1 MVEER
6 LYLIKNGE
14 CWFNDF
20 VLVVDGDSFRYKNLN
35 YIHLGDKTTTVGAS
49 TFEGN
54 HLSQIHFHKK
64 IKKIGTR
71 AFAKNKIEKII
82 FSRLEAPV
90 IEKDAFAGNPVSL
103 IIVPYETKDD
113 YIEVLKHVEFENEVK
128 IISNI
133 EMKFNK
139 LYEKN
144 VQDTLI
150 FIEARPIYGQY
161 YWRIEKEEIVDIDA
175 KLKKKTNRYVCE
187 QVELNG
193 VHYQICKDIMQQL
206 LIYRKENDQYVDLQ
220 FEDFEVIFNYIGK
233 EIL

>member
-6 LYLIKNGE
+6 LFLVKNGE

-35 YIHLGDKTTTVGAS
+35 YVHLGDKTTTVGAS

-54 HLSQIHFHKK
+54 HLTQIHFHKK

-82 FSRLEAPV
+82 FSRLEVPV
-90 IEKDAFAGNPVSL
+90 IEKDAFIGNPVST
-103 IIVPYETKDD
+103 YETMDD
-113 YIEVLKHVEFENEVK
+113 YIEVLKDVEFENEVK

-139 LYEKN
+139 LYETD

-150 FIEARPIYGQY
+150 FIQAKPIYGQY
-161 YWRIEKEEIVDIDA
+161 YWRIEKEEITDIETQ
-175 KLKKKTNRYVCE
+175 LRRKTNHYVCE

-193 VHYQICKDIMQQL
+193 IHYQICRDIMQQL
-206 LIYRKENDQYVDLQ
+206 LIYRKENDQYIDLNYD
-220 FEDFEVIFNYIGK
+220 DFKVIFSHVGK
-233 EIL
+233 DIL